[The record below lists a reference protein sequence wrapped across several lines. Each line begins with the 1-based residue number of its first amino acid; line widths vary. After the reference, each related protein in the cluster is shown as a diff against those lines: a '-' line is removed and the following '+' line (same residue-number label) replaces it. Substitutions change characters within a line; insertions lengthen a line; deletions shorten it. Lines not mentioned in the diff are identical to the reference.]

1 MGGVAAARAAA
12 AACLS
17 FFLRV
22 SSAPRLEVM
31 GRREDEGER
40 LAGRLLEA
48 ELLLAPPIDEC
59 FLLRE
64 CEEDRREDEYRGERL
79 RDRAERLETKKKN
92 DTNKLQCHAKHQDLR
107 EHSSV

>member
-1 MGGVAAARAAA
+1 
-12 AACLS
+12 
-17 FFLRV
+17 
-22 SSAPRLEVM
+22 M

-48 ELLLAPPIDEC
+48 ALPLAPPWEEC

-79 RDRAERLETKKKN
+79 RDRIERRDTGLVLQERLVPYG
-92 DTNKLQCHAKHQDLR
+92 LPSR
-107 EHSSV
+107 S